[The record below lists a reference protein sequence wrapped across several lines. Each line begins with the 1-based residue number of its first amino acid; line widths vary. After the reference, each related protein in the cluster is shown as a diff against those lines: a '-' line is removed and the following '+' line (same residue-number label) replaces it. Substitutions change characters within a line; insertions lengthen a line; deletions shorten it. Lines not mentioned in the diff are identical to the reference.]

1 MKKIFFFIVWFVLVA
16 LAAAPAPARIKLVA
30 LPDRGATILRLDH
43 PAYTLVEE
51 ERVLT
56 LQQGLNEI
64 DFSWKGVFIDSDSI
78 RLAVLEPKDQIQLLN
93 VSYPPNEG
101 ALVWQLGAPQATNA
115 RVRISYL
122 LYSIDRLVTYRGVA
136 TQDEKTMDLQSY
148 LVLRNFSGEDF
159 KLATVRLDYGEA
171 FERAIQNEETKQMLF
186 FQKGG
191 LPVEKTFKW
200 DALDKP
206 WDPEKVKSNVGI
218 PVYYTLWNKEDGGLG
233 RNAFWNGRARVYQK
247 DGHGSTIFL
256 GEDDVPFVPKGD
268 KMEMYIGDSRDI
280 VVTQVKTLDRQI
292 NVRRNNANAIVL
304 YDNDEKIEADI
315 ENFKDQASVLI
326 FTQHIPG
333 QWIVEECTHEYTL
346 KSCDTLEFRI
356 DLKPKQ
362 KVKFEMHYVRRNVRP

>member
-1 MKKIFFFIVWFVLVA
+1 MKKLLFSTVWFVLVA
-16 LAAAPAPARIKLVA
+16 MAAAPAPARVKLVA

-56 LQQGLNEI
+56 LQQGINEI

-101 ALVWQLGAPQATNA
+101 ALVWQLSAPQATNA

-122 LYSIDRLVTYRGVA
+122 LYSIDRLVTYRGIA
-136 TQDEKTMDLQSY
+136 SQDEQTLDLQSY

-186 FQKGG
+186 FQKNE

-200 DALDKP
+200 DAREKP
-206 WDPEKVKSNVGI
+206 WDPEKVKANIGI
-218 PVYYTLWNKEDGGLG
+218 PVFYTLWNKEDEGLG
-233 RNAFWNGRARVYQK
+233 QNAFWNGRARVYQK

-268 KMEMYIGDSRDI
+268 KMELCLGDSRDI

-292 NVRRNNANAIVL
+292 NVRRNNANGIVL
-304 YDNDEKIEADI
+304 FDSDEKIEADI
-315 ENFKDQASVLI
+315 ENFKDQPAVLV
-326 FTQHIPG
+326 FTQYIPG
-333 QWIVEECTHEYTL
+333 QWMVEECTHKYEL
-346 KSCDTLEFRI
+346 KNHDTLEFRI

>member
-1 MKKIFFFIVWFVLVA
+1 M
-16 LAAAPAPARIKLVA
+16 
-30 LPDRGATILRLDH
+30 
-43 PAYTLVEE
+43 
-51 ERVLT
+51 
-56 LQQGLNEI
+56 
-64 DFSWKGVFIDSDSI
+64 
-78 RLAVLEPKDQIQLLN
+78 
-93 VSYPPNEG
+93 
-101 ALVWQLGAPQATNA
+101 
-115 RVRISYL
+115 
-122 LYSIDRLVTYRGVA
+122 
-136 TQDEKTMDLQSY
+136 
-148 LVLRNFSGEDF
+148 
-159 KLATVRLDYGEA
+159 
-171 FERAIQNEETKQMLF
+171 
-186 FQKGG
+186 
-191 LPVEKTFKW
+191 
-200 DALDKP
+200 
-206 WDPEKVKSNVGI
+206 
-218 PVYYTLWNKEDGGLG
+218 
-233 RNAFWNGRARVYQK
+233 YQK

-304 YDNDEKIEADI
+304 YDSDEKIEADI